1 MGASGFVSDAGQVWS
16 DLMAGNERFRTGHP
30 QPRELVG
37 EREAVAQSQHPKAMV
52 LACCDSRVAPEMIF
66 DQRLGDL
73 FVVRVVGNVAD
84 KLAIGSLEFA
94 ADLLDVCLLIVIGHQ
109 HCRGVKAACSID
121 KAGSA
126 NQKAIVKAVR
136 NSGVSASLDGGGP
149 DALRN
154 AEKQNARA
162 VAQAV
167 LDRSDL
173 LRDRVRCGDLVIVAA
188 YYHLDTGTVERL

>member
-1 MGASGFVSDAGQVWS
+1 MTAEEFWQ
-16 DLMAGNERFRTGHP
+16 DLVAGNERFRSGQP
-30 QPRELVG
+30 QPRDLVR
-37 EREAVAQSQHPKAMV
+37 EREAAAQARHPKAMI
-52 LACCDSRVAPEMIF
+52 LACCDSRATPEIIF

-73 FVVRVVGNVAD
+73 FVVRAAGNVAD
-84 KLAIGSLEFA
+84 KVTIGSLEFGA
-94 ADLLDVCLLIVIGHQ
+94 ELLDVSLLIVIGHQ
-109 HCRGVKAACSID
+109 HCKAVEAACSSD
-121 KAGSA
+121 KAGSP
-126 NQKAIVKAVR
+126 NMKAIIKAVR
-136 NSGVSASLDGGGP
+136 NSGASASLGSGGQ

-173 LRDRVRCGDLVIVAA
+173 LRDRMRRGDLVIVTA

>member
-1 MGASGFVSDAGQVWS
+1 MTAEEIWK
-16 DLMAGNERFRTGHP
+16 DLVAGNERFRTGQP
-30 QPRELVG
+30 QPRELAG
-37 EREAVAQSQHPKAMV
+37 ERKSVAQAQHPKAMI
-52 LACCDSRVAPEMIF
+52 LACCDSRVAPEIIF

-73 FVVRVVGNVAD
+73 FVVRVAGNVAD

-94 ADLLDVCLLIVIGHQ
+94 ADLLGVCLLIVIGHQ
-109 HCRGVKAACSID
+109 HCRAVKAACSID
-121 KAGSA
+121 KAGSV

-136 NSGVSASLDGGGP
+136 NSGVSASLDGGGQ

-173 LRDRVRCGDLVIVAA
+173 LRDRVRCGDLAIVTA
-188 YYHLDTGTVERL
+188 YYHLDSGVVERL

>member
-1 MGASGFVSDAGQVWS
+1 MGASGLVPDAGQIWR
-16 DLMAGNERFRTGHP
+16 DLMAGSERFRTGQP
-30 QPRELVG
+30 QPRDLAG
-37 EREAVAQSQHPKAMV
+37 ERKSAAQVRNPKAMI
-52 LACCDSRVAPEMIF
+52 LACSDSRVTPEIIF

-73 FVVRVVGNVAD
+73 FVVRVAGNVAD

-94 ADLLDVCLLIVIGHQ
+94 ADLLGVSLLIVIGHQ
-109 HCRGVKAACSID
+109 HCKAVEAACSLD
-121 KAGSA
+121 KAGSP
-126 NQKAIVKAVR
+126 NIKAIVKAVR
-136 NSGVSASLDGGGP
+136 ISGASASLDGGE

-162 VAQAV
+162 VAQTV

-173 LRDRVRCGDLVIVAA
+173 LRDRVRRGDLAIMAA

>member
-1 MGASGFVSDAGQVWS
+1 MTAEEIWR
-16 DLMAGNERFRTGHP
+16 DLMAGNERFRSGQP
-30 QPRELVG
+30 QPRDLER
-37 EREAVAQSQHPKAMV
+37 EREAAAQARQPKAMI
-52 LACCDSRVAPEMIF
+52 LACCDSRVAPEIIF

-73 FVVRVVGNVAD
+73 FVVRVAGNVAD

-94 ADLLDVCLLIVIGHQ
+94 ADLLGVCLLIVIGHQ
-109 HCRGVKAACSID
+109 HCKAVEAACSID
-121 KAGSA
+121 KASSP
-126 NQKAIVKAVR
+126 NIKAIIKAVR
-136 NSGVSASLDGGGP
+136 NSGASAGIDGGGQ

-154 AEKQNARA
+154 VEKQDARA

-173 LRDRVRCGDLVIVAA
+173 LRDRVRRGDFAIVTA